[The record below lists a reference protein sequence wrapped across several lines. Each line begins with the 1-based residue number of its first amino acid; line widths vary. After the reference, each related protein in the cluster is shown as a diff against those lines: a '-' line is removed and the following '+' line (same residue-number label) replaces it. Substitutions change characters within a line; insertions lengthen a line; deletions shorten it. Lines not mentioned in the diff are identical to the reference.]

1 MIDHFWTISS
11 HSISELPL
19 IKKAI
24 AHANGIPKPTYPKYK
39 VGGWIT
45 KAGSCSTGFMSAPL
59 GGGTGKIVWN
69 GLDVNNK
76 KSKNSEKIFGLNL
89 EEALKEK
96 SFYILAFSF
105 FSSYNFKSILWNGE

>member
-1 MIDHFWTISS
+1 MVRNIQAMIDHFWTISS

-59 GGGTGKIVWN
+59 DGGTGKIVWN

-76 KSKNSEKIFGLNL
+76 KSKNPTIIKDSTPTASDFKGL
-89 EEALKEK
+89 
-96 SFYILAFSF
+96 
-105 FSSYNFKSILWNGE
+105 LWLI